1 MTLSPSPVG
10 DGTLKQVLNGV
21 ASVEGAFA
29 RITFGLFLLGKGND
43 LPQLKLYST
52 KSRQMRKFA
61 RQAFSLHMFAV

>member
-43 LPQLKLYST
+43 LPQLKT
-52 KSRQMRKFA
+52 KSRQTRKFA